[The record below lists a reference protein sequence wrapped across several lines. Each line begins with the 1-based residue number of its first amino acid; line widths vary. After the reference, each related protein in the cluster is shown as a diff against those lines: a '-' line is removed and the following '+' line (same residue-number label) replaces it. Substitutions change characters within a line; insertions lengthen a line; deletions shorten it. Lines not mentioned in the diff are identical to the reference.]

1 MIICP
6 LNYQNHNRVPTG
18 VVQPYAVDSK
28 PPIIPKGWLL
38 CDGSIQS
45 AVDYTELA
53 VTIYNMF
60 HQTERILEY
69 NEFVL
74 PDMQEK
80 YLYPSDSLTDRI
92 GSFISSENPKHTHIA
107 TCDVSGKH
115 THTYTTYD
123 TNYTVNGTGSSGES
137 ALDSRE
143 QSITIPGGE
152 HRHFISMPI
161 DNTGGDEFNPKSL
174 YLYYIIKY

>member
-115 THTYTTYD
+115 KHTYTTYD

-152 HRHFISMPI
+152 HRHFISMQI
-161 DNTGGDEFNPKSL
+161 GRAHV
-174 YLYYIIKY
+174 